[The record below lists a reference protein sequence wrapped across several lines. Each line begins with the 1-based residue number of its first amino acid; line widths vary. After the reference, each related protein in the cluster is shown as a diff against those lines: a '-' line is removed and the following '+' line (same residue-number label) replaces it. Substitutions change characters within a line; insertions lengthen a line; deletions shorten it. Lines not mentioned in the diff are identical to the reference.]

1 MTLARAATSRS
12 AGLAPDP
19 GWHRSCSCPSRP
31 GWPRRPVDRTGW
43 APQGPS
49 PPNGGSMKKIA
60 KGFTLIELMIVV
72 AIIGILAAIA
82 IPNFMK
88 YQLRAK
94 YGELPT
100 NINGWFKA
108 EESLR
113 QSERTIPT
121 TNGGDGLTTGQ
132 YFIFAAALPTGC
144 VVTTSPTSKKTWP
157 AADLANAAAIDWVV
171 EGSTY
176 ACYMGAVNGGA
187 GQYGTQLTLEA
198 EADIDGD
205 TNPVAVILWKP

>member
-1 MTLARAATSRS
+1 
-12 AGLAPDP
+12 
-19 GWHRSCSCPSRP
+19 
-31 GWPRRPVDRTGW
+31 
-43 APQGPS
+43 
-49 PPNGGSMKKIA
+49 MKKA

-121 TNGGDGLTTGQ
+121 SVAGAVATTTGQ

-144 VVTTSPTSKKTWP
+144 VIGTNPTSKKQWSDK
-157 AADLANAAAIDWVV
+157 DLGNASAIDWVI

-176 ACYMGAVNGGA
+176 ACYQGAVAGGT
-187 GQYGTQLTLEA
+187 GQYGTALTLEA

-205 TNPVAVILWKP
+205 TNAVAAVLYKPVIDAAGTITMASAAPPQSAMAVGAPWSTVQRWDVTGAALSDNIF

>member
-1 MTLARAATSRS
+1 
-12 AGLAPDP
+12 
-19 GWHRSCSCPSRP
+19 
-31 GWPRRPVDRTGW
+31 
-43 APQGPS
+43 
-49 PPNGGSMKKIA
+49 
-60 KGFTLIELMIVV
+60 
-72 AIIGILAAIA
+72 
-82 IPNFMK
+82 MK

-113 QSERTIPT
+113 QSERTIPSA
-121 TNGGDGLTTGQ
+121 NGGDGVTTGQ
-132 YFIFAAALPTGC
+132 YFVFSAALPTGC
-144 VVTTSPTSKKTWP
+144 VVDTNPTSKKAWP
-157 AADLANAAAIDWVV
+157 ATDLANAAAIDWVV

-176 ACYMGAVNGGA
+176 ACYQGAVNGGT

-205 TNPVAVILWKP
+205 TNPVAVVLFKPIINADGTVTTPPEAGPQSGMGPAEPYSTIQRWDVTNTALNDNIF

>member
-1 MTLARAATSRS
+1 
-12 AGLAPDP
+12 
-19 GWHRSCSCPSRP
+19 
-31 GWPRRPVDRTGW
+31 
-43 APQGPS
+43 
-49 PPNGGSMKKIA
+49 MKKVA
-60 KGFTLIELMIVV
+60 RGFTLIELMIVV

-113 QSERTIPT
+113 QSERTIPVAA
-121 TNGGDGLTTGQ
+121 GGDGVTTGQ
-132 YFIFAAALPTGC
+132 YFVFGAAVVMPNGC
-144 VVTTSPTSKKTWP
+144 LITANPTSKKTWP
-157 AADLANAAAIDWVV
+157 DLDLGRASAIDWVI

-176 ACYMGAVNGGA
+176 ACYTGRVAGGTVA
-187 GQYGTQLTLEA
+187 GYGTALTLQA
-198 EADIDGD
+198 TADIDGD
-205 TNPVAVILWKP
+205 TVGVATVLFKPIISAAGAITTAAPAAPAGPAAAAPWSAVQRYTLAGNTLNDNVF

>member
-1 MTLARAATSRS
+1 
-12 AGLAPDP
+12 
-19 GWHRSCSCPSRP
+19 
-31 GWPRRPVDRTGW
+31 
-43 APQGPS
+43 
-49 PPNGGSMKKIA
+49 MKKVA
-60 KGFTLIELMIVV
+60 RGFTLIELMIVV

-113 QSERTIPT
+113 QSERTIPSSA
-121 TNGGDGLTTGQ
+121 GGDGTTTGQ
-132 YFIFAAALPTGC
+132 YFVFTAALPTGC
-144 VVTTSPTSKKTWP
+144 VVGTNPTSKKAWP
-157 AADLANAAAIDWVV
+157 ATDLADAAAIDWVV

-176 ACYMGAVNGGA
+176 ACYQGDVNGGTVT
-187 GQYGTQLTLEA
+187 GYGTQLTLEA
-198 EADIDGD
+198 IGDIDGD
-205 TNPVAVILWKP
+205 TNAVAVVLWKPIIDATGAVTTAPQSAPQSGIAPAEPYSTVQRWDVTGGALSDNVF

>member
-1 MTLARAATSRS
+1 
-12 AGLAPDP
+12 
-19 GWHRSCSCPSRP
+19 
-31 GWPRRPVDRTGW
+31 
-43 APQGPS
+43 
-49 PPNGGSMKKIA
+49 MKKIA

-113 QSERTIPT
+113 QAERTIPVAA
-121 TNGGDGLTTGQ
+121 GGDGVTTGQ
-132 YFIFAAALPTGC
+132 YFVFAAPLPAGC
-144 VVTTSPTSKKTWP
+144 VIGTNPTSKKAWTGP
-157 AADLANAAAIDWVV
+157 DLAASAAVDWVV

-176 ACYMGAVNGGA
+176 ACYQGAVAGGTVA
-187 GQYGTQLTLEA
+187 GYGTTLALEA
-198 EADIDGD
+198 VADIDGD
-205 TNPVAVILWKP
+205 AVGVATVLWKPIFDAAGLVTLAAPAAPQSATVAAAPWSTVQRYEIGVGLNDNVF

>member
-1 MTLARAATSRS
+1 
-12 AGLAPDP
+12 
-19 GWHRSCSCPSRP
+19 
-31 GWPRRPVDRTGW
+31 
-43 APQGPS
+43 
-49 PPNGGSMKKIA
+49 MKKVA

-100 NINGWFKA
+100 NINAWFKA

-121 TNGGDGLTTGQ
+121 SNGGDGLTTGQ
-132 YFIFAAALPTGC
+132 YFIFAAPLPTGC
-144 VVTTSPTSKKTWP
+144 AVATNPTSKKGWP
-157 AADLANAAAIDWVV
+157 APDLANSAAIDWVV

-176 ACYMGAVNGGA
+176 ACYQGAVNGGA

-198 EADIDGD
+198 IADIDGD
-205 TNPVAVILWKP
+205 TNPVAVVLFKPIINADGTVTAVPEPAPQSTLPAAEPYSTVQRWDVTNAELNDNVF

>member
-1 MTLARAATSRS
+1 
-12 AGLAPDP
+12 
-19 GWHRSCSCPSRP
+19 
-31 GWPRRPVDRTGW
+31 
-43 APQGPS
+43 
-49 PPNGGSMKKIA
+49 MKKVA

-113 QSERTIPT
+113 QAERTIPVAV
-121 TNGGDGLTTGQ
+121 GDGVTTGQ
-132 YFIFAAALPTGC
+132 YFVFTAPLPTGC
-144 VVTTSPTSKKTWP
+144 IVNTVKKAWP
-157 AADLANAAAIDWVV
+157 AADLGAVSAIDWVV

-176 ACYMGAVNGGA
+176 ACYQGAVDAVGGA
-187 GQYGTQLTLEA
+187 TAGTMGSYGTSIVLESV
-198 EADIDGD
+198 ADIDGD
-205 TNPVAVILWKP
+205 GNNVATVLFKPIIAADGTITLAAPASPQEGVAAAEPYSTVQRWDVTAGALSDNIF